1 MKEIDTSFHDVRGHL
16 RLPPD
21 DLRRDLYRLFTHF
34 HGSGDL
40 AALANEDTGAFYAR
54 LQQQCEELE
63 IQSLLL
69 SVAVRI
75 RILDEA
81 YNDTSREKWSLTV
94 GRLFSNSTS
103 KSQIALSLR
112 EACNKI
118 IHARVVNFCRTDE
131 AEYDE
136 VIFPLMPTIVMY
148 GSRSRTTIVWRAE
161 LEINA
166 FVDAALGVAEYVY
179 AAIPVPAHDSRAK

>member
-1 MKEIDTSFHDVRGHL
+1 MKEIDTSSQDVKGHL

-34 HGSGDL
+34 HGSDNL

-54 LQQQCEELE
+54 LQRQYEELE

-81 YNDTSREKWSLTV
+81 YDDTSREKWSLSV
-94 GRLFSNSTS
+94 GKLFVDSARKNPHISLT
-103 KSQIALSLR
+103 LR

-118 IHARVVNFCRTDE
+118 IHARLVNFCRTDE
-131 AEYDE
+131 AANDE
-136 VIFPLMPTIVMY
+136 VIFPLMPTVVIY
-148 GSRSRTTIVWRAE
+148 GSRSRSTVIWRAE
-161 LEINA
+161 LEINV

-179 AAIPVPAHDSRAK
+179 DLRPQSRSNEK

>member
-1 MKEIDTSFHDVRGHL
+1 
-16 RLPPD
+16 
-21 DLRRDLYRLFTHF
+21 
-34 HGSGDL
+34 
-40 AALANEDTGAFYAR
+40 LANEDTGAFYAR